1 MKKIISTIIS
11 TALLVTTLTACG
23 EPTNTAGAIT
33 GDKKSYTS
41 SLEDGVYYVRDK
53 DNNCTP
59 VYFGNGTFEEGSIS
73 TTPADDRVLWYKDD
87 FEKIPTLYKGD
98 SLIMFTKSEIE
109 ERMVFE
115 RFELYNATIGICG
128 MEELKSGRYKIFTD
142 SEKKCTYPYGDTDDI
157 LKLDNSSVILES
169 IGGQDIR
176 KAEQNDETKTFLTRS
191 GTILG
196 LVKGES
202 YNVDIYEG
210 TILHKYVFTADVIPL
225 GSMETVETYDYKFEE
240 ENLINITI
248 PEFFNTGYY
257 MINGAGLF
265 RYVNGTSYDNATV
278 FNTPNEVPEGEETTY
293 ASVNQQQVTE
303 YNDMT
308 LNSMEEAEGESP
320 RTFNIKQAGRVNVN
334 VSFTIPGNYGEG
346 DGLDDVAAIIEMPS
360 GGKMYMIK
368 DADGSLSRSF
378 YAEVGTYTI
387 TFYNLGI
394 REPKI
399 TFE

>member
-11 TALLVTTLTACG
+11 TALLVGTLTACG

-41 SLEDGVYYVRDK
+41 NLEDGVYYVRDK

-59 VYFGNGTFEEGSIS
+59 VYFGNATFEEGSVS
-73 TTPADDRVLWYKDD
+73 TTPSDDRVLWYKED

-115 RFELYNATIGICG
+115 RFELYNPTIGICG
-128 MEELKSGRYKIFTD
+128 MEELKSGRYKIFTN
-142 SEKKCTYPYGDTDDI
+142 SEKKCTYPYGDTDEI

-169 IGGQDIR
+169 IGGRGIR
-176 KAEQNDETKTFLTRS
+176 QADESDPTKTFLTRS

-196 LVKGES
+196 LKKGDS

-210 TILHKYVFTADVIPL
+210 TIRHSYVFTADVIPL
-225 GSMETVETYDYKFEE
+225 GSMEVTETYDYEFETD
-240 ENLINITI
+240 NLINIKI

-257 MINGAGLF
+257 MINGKGLF
-265 RYVNGTSYDNATV
+265 RYVNGSAYDGTTV
-278 FNTPNEVPEGEETTY
+278 FNTANEAPNDGTVF
-293 ASVNQQQVTE
+293 ASVSKDDVSDFEALSKENE
-303 YNDMT
+303 S
-308 LNSMEEAEGESP
+308 SMESDST
-320 RTFNIKQAGRVNVN
+320 RTFTIKQEGKITVNI
-334 VSFTIPGNYGEG
+334 SFTIPGNYGEG
-346 DGLDDVAAIIEMPS
+346 DGLEDVTATLESPS
-360 GGKMYMIK
+360 GGKMYMIQQP
-368 DADGSLSRSF
+368 DGSLSRSF
-378 YAEVGTYTI
+378 RAEAGTYTVQ
-387 TFYNLGI
+387 FYNLGI

-399 TFE
+399 TFN